1 MNHLIA
7 KNVLYEKAT
16 KDEVHGKPNFNVY
29 QPTKIHGIKVS

>member
-1 MNHLIA
+1 MCMNHLIA

-16 KDEVHGKPNFNVY
+16 KDEVHGKPNY